1 MTNYKA
7 FSGKAATR
15 SMGVLGGAASILI
28 VLASVIFDV
37 TITPA
42 ETQEISGNVG
52 EVIVKLGLIA
62 SGVASIYGRL
72 RASERVTRLF
82 N

>member
-1 MTNYKA
+1 MTDFKKL
-7 FSGKAATR
+7 SGKAATR

-28 VLASVIFDV
+28 VLASVVFDV
-37 TITPA
+37 QITPA
-42 ETQEISGNVG
+42 ETQEIIGDVG

-72 RASERVTRLF
+72 RASERVTRLL